1 MVQYDLFL
9 YCYTEHSLLEEKKGS
24 SDVIEEEA
32 TQGFGY
38 RRVQQTWESFF
49 IIIFTVKS
57 HCVFFY
63 KIDVALKVRPQ
74 MQIS

>member
-38 RRVQQTWESFF
+38 RRVQQTLDFF
-49 IIIFTVKS
+49 NYFYWKITL
-57 HCVFFY
+57 CFFS
-63 KIDVALKVRPQ
+63 KTDVALKVRPQ

>member
-38 RRVQQTWESFF
+38 RRVQQT
-49 IIIFTVKS
+49 
-57 HCVFFY
+57 
-63 KIDVALKVRPQ
+63 
-74 MQIS
+74 

>member
-9 YCYTEHSLLEEKKGS
+9 YCYTEHSLLEEKKDS

-38 RRVQQTWESFF
+38 RRVQQTLDYFF
-49 IIIFTVKS
+49 IIIIFTEKL
-57 HCVFFY
+57 HCVFS
-63 KIDVALKVRPQ
+63 LRQ
-74 MQIS
+74 M

>member
-9 YCYTEHSLLEEKKGS
+9 YCYTERSLLKEKKGS

-38 RRVQQTWESFF
+38 RRVQQNLGLF
-49 IIIFTVKS
+49 I
-57 HCVFFY
+57 FY
-63 KIDVALKVRPQ
+63 YYYFY
-74 MQIS
+74 